1 MDMKN
6 IGIPANYKRGAE
18 YVGGHLYFDDEG
30 LIFKPHK
37 FNFQT
42 SEVRINFCDI
52 RGAEPKR
59 PACLYEGQQ
68 AASICILQLQG
79 GCGTYPIQNIIMMQY
94 PDETLTP
101 GFSFSVPVFFRIA
114 GRPHAAGACTPGEE
128 DRPGAHGADRG
139 VCAMCKS
146 PAFPSGLSLLYSRHF
161 YHLDDITAYCER
173 FVRSPENHIA

>member
-52 RGAEPKR
+52 RGAEPCK
-59 PACLYEGQQ
+59 
-68 AASICILQLQG
+68 
-79 GCGTYPIQNIIMMQY
+79 
-94 PDETLTP
+94 TL
-101 GFSFSVPVFFRIA
+101 GLVPN
-114 GRPHAAGACTPGEE
+114 
-128 DRPGAHGADRG
+128 
-139 VCAMCKS
+139 
-146 PAFPSGLSLLYSRHF
+146 GLLVYTKDNKQH
-161 YHLDDITAYCER
+161 R
-173 FVRSPENHIA
+173 FVSYSCKEVAELIRSKISL